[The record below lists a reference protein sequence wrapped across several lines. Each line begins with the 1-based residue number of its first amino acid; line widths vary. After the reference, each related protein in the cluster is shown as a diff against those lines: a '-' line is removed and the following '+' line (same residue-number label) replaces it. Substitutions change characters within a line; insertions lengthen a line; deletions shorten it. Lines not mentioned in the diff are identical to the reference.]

1 MDDTTDP
8 GPRYYFGYGSNLWM
22 AQMHKRCPTS
32 RYAGIARLVDYKW
45 IINARGYANIVS
57 TTNSDRSNLAETY
70 GLIYEMQPSDEARL
84 DVNEGVPEAYT
95 KEMMGLEFWPTGKP
109 LLPGNGLAPLRIEA
123 LVYIDRKRIEDD
135 IPQREYIYRM

>member
-1 MDDTTDP
+1 MNDGTDS

-32 RYAGIARLVDYKW
+32 IYAGIARLVDYRW

-57 TTNSDRSNLAETY
+57 TTSFNNSDLVETY

-95 KEMMGLEFWPTGKP
+95 KEMMGMEFWSAEEPR
-109 LLPGNGLAPLRIEA
+109 LPADGPAQRRIEA
-123 LVYIDRKRIEDD
+123 LVYIDRRRIEDSV
-135 IPQREYIYRM
+135 PQKEYIYRM